1 MNAKR
6 CLGLLA
12 GICALGGLCFGQA
25 DAPLLTLDDALSLA
39 TKQNSQIQIAAF
51 DINKAAEET
60 AQLKT
65 QRLPV
70 IKLYA
75 NVGESLLP
83 IDLTI
88 SKGALGSFPATGPIP
103 AQDTSIKTPRQITG
117 IVYGTAGQP
126 ISQLYK
132 IGLGLKEARM
142 MEDLA
147 REKERQQIQETTQ
160 QVKQAY
166 YQLLQLQSQI
176 ASAEVSLNYLKELL
190 AFTDRNLAQ
199 ETVLKSESLSVKAK
213 LSQQRFQLMTLN
225 DNYQTQKEALNRLL
239 GRDLRTN
246 FRAEV
251 TSAPSNE
258 EASLESAQNKAL
270 EQRPE
275 IRQARLQTQKSEMQ
289 VHRERAEYLPDV
301 SAQISYLSFPNVS
314 FFPKNIVLAGVS
326 LEWTPFDW
334 GQKRHKLSEL
344 RSTVK
349 QSALTEHDAQQQ
361 ILVEVNANYRK
372 LAEARAVLEVDGD
385 AQEVEREKLR
395 VLTNRYK
402 EKAAL
407 LTDVLQ
413 QQTALA
419 QADAR
424 YEQDL
429 ASFWT
434 AKASF
439 EHALGDQ

>member
-6 CLGLLA
+6 CFGFL
-12 GICALGGLCFGQA
+12 LGGYLCYGQA
-25 DAPLLTLDDALSLA
+25 NAPLLTLDDALSLA
-39 TKQNSQIQIAAF
+39 TKHNEQIQVAAL
-51 DINKAAEET
+51 DISKASEET

-70 IKLYA
+70 VKLYA

-88 SKGALGSFPATGPIP
+88 PKAALGVYPATGPVP
-103 AQDTSIKTPRQITG
+103 AENTSIKTPRQITG
-117 IVYGTAGQP
+117 IVFGTAGQP

-142 MEDLA
+142 MEELA
-147 REKERQQIQETTQ
+147 REKERQQIQQTTE

-176 ASAEVSLNYLKELL
+176 ASAEVSLKYLKEL
-190 AFTDRNLAQ
+190 ADYTDRNLQQ
-199 ETVLKSESLSVKAK
+199 ETVLKSDSLSVKAK

-225 DNYQTQKEALNRLL
+225 DNYETQKESLNRLL

-246 FRAEV
+246 FRAEM
-251 TSAPSNE
+251 TPEPSNE
-258 EASLESAQNKAL
+258 ETNLETAQNKAL
-270 EQRPE
+270 AQRPE
-275 IRQARLQTQKSEMQ
+275 IRQAHLQTQKSELE

-301 SAQISYLSFPNVS
+301 SAQLSYLSFPNLA
-314 FFPKNIVLAGVS
+314 FFPKNVLLAGIS
-326 LEWTPFDW
+326 LEWQPFDW
-334 GQKRHKLSEL
+334 GQKRHKLNEL
-344 RSTVK
+344 RHSAK
-349 QSALTEHDAQQQ
+349 QSSLTEHDAQQQ

-372 LAEARAVLEVDGD
+372 LAEARALLAVDSD

-424 YEQDL
+424 YQQDL

-434 AKASF
+434 AKAGF
-439 EHALGDQ
+439 EHSLGDQ